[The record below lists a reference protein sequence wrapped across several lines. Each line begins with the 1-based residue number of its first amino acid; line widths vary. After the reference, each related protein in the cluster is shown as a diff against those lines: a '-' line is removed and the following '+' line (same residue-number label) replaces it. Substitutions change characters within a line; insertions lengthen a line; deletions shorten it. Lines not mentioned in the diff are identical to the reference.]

1 MNVRGFL
8 PIRMELFS
16 PYSLA
21 FAAAALAINSPMV
34 KKSLKGFA
42 VTSARIAANLALE
55 VKDSTRKIKNEVTAL
70 VTEAYAE
77 REMKKIIN
85 RTLG

>member
-1 MNVRGFL
+1 V
-8 PIRMELFS
+8 
-16 PYSLA
+16 
-21 FAAAALAINSPMV
+21 
-34 KKSLKGFA
+34 
-42 VTSARIAANLALE
+42 VTSARIAANLAFE